1 MISSKLD
8 AHSGDTTPANRDPE
22 VMSNRGL
29 QNTLGTSPA
38 SLRKYLTVTLL
49 LMGGL
54 MPPFALA
61 AKQLTVYTYHDKP
74 PYFSHKPGAEV
85 RYKQHEH
92 NTPGAGTQHH
102 EKELYGAFIEL
113 INYQQDDWHLELVH
127 LPRKRLNLLLKAKRL
142 EGAVIGV
149 NSSWFNDA
157 NKQRYLWSSEF
168 MHDMDVV
175 VVSEGN
181 VIPYL
186 HPEDLAGKTLALQR
200 GFYFWGITEQAKA
213 GKIEVLETTSDRQN
227 VKLVTLG
234 RVSATIMSDLT
245 LKFFQDHKQIGNKL
259 VALPEPHD
267 RFTRHL
273 MFTQHSAQ
281 AYTQLAD
288 TIELISKSPAWR
300 AQLASYR

>member
-1 MISSKLD
+1 VK
-8 AHSGDTTPANRDPE
+8 
-22 VMSNRGL
+22 SNRAL

-38 SLRKYLTVTLL
+38 SLRKYLAVTLL

-61 AKQLTVYTYHDKP
+61 AEQFTVYTYHDKP
-74 PYFSHKPGAEV
+74 PYFSHRPGAEAS
-85 RYKQHEH
+85 YKPHQH
-92 NTPGAGTQHH
+92 NTPGVGTQHH
-102 EKELYGAFIEL
+102 EKELYAAFIEL
-113 INYQQDDWHLELVH
+113 INNQQDDWHLELVH
-127 LPRKRLNLLLKAKRL
+127 LPRKRLNLLLQAKHL

-149 NSSWFNDA
+149 NPSWFNDE

-168 MHDMDVV
+168 MHDKDVV

-181 VIPYL
+181 IIPYL

-200 GFYFWGITEQAKA
+200 GFYFWGITEQAKI
-213 GKIEVLETTSDRQN
+213 GKIEVLETTSDIQN
-227 VKLVTLG
+227 LKLVALG
-234 RVSATIMSDLT
+234 RVDATIMSDLT
-245 LKFFQDHKQIGNKL
+245 FKFFKGHKQVDNKL

-281 AYTQLAD
+281 AHTQLAD